1 MFFSS
6 SIPWSINKHVAADC
20 GFLGVLMRYELPG
33 QVLLY
38 LFMHV
43 SSPSSMIFSIIIQF
57 RQRASMFGVTIV
69 QSMDRLMDRLTLGIT
84 NISPAGILGWC
95 SSCTFETTRQTGD
108 CQKLAGSVN

>member
-1 MFFSS
+1 
-6 SIPWSINKHVAADC
+6 
-20 GFLGVLMRYELPG
+20 MRYELPG

-43 SSPSSMIFSIIIQF
+43 SSPSGTIFSIIIQF
-57 RQRASMFGVTIV
+57 RQCASMFGVTIV
-69 QSMDRLMDRLTLGIT
+69 LSMDRLTVGIT

-95 SSCTFETTRQTGD
+95 SSCTVETTRQTSD

>member
-1 MFFSS
+1 
-6 SIPWSINKHVAADC
+6 
-20 GFLGVLMRYELPG
+20 MRYELPG

-69 QSMDRLMDRLTLGIT
+69 LSMDRLTLGVT
-84 NISPAGILGWC
+84 SISPAGILGWC

-108 CQKLAGSVN
+108 CQKLACSVN